1 MNTAP
6 HLRPD
11 DRPDFERVLD
21 EALRDET
28 VRQALQAPN
37 ARLNAEQLRTRALAA
52 TAVVAAA
59 AADEYARYTA
69 LRDRVRTAAAGPPG
83 ERGESP
89 APGLGAAAQLAA
101 ETGAGAIPVLTVL
114 APILAWAAAVIFLLL
129 GYGLHTADP
138 HLVFAH
144 SLITAGWVA
153 LAVGAVAMVAGIIG
167 LLLTALRDGSAPP
180 DGLDPRLHAELA
192 AAREEWKA
200 ALKEHGMLP
209 FLRSALTADPGTA
222 DPGTAGPV
230 EPAVAG
236 AGVNLVRQ
244 RPRLGYTSPGF
255 TSPGPERAPTGN
267 GRSAFTSPDY
277 SRPSFGSP
285 DFTSPNYD

>member
-28 VRQALQAPN
+28 VRQALNTPA
-37 ARLNAEQLRTRALAA
+37 ARLNAEQLRTKALAA
-52 TAVVAAA
+52 APVIAAA
-59 AADEYARYTA
+59 AADDYARYTA
-69 LRDRVRTAAAGPPG
+69 LRDRIRTAAAGRQS
-83 ERGESP
+83 ERGEGPS
-89 APGLGAAAQLAA
+89 LSAAAQLAA
-101 ETGAGAIPVLTVL
+101 ETRAGAIPALTVL
-114 APILAWAAAVIFLLL
+114 APILAWAAALIFLVL
-129 GYGLHTADP
+129 GYGLHTANP
-138 HLVFAH
+138 HLMFAH
-144 SLITAGWVA
+144 SLVTAGWVA

-180 DGLDPRLHAELA
+180 DGLDPRLYAELA
-192 AAREEWKA
+192 HAREEWKA

-209 FLRSALTADPGTA
+209 YLHSVLTAD
-222 DPGTAGPV
+222 PV
-230 EPAVAG
+230 EPAVATAG

-277 SRPSFGSP
+277 SRPGFGSP
-285 DFTSPNYD
+285 DFTSPNYDGPDAPRS